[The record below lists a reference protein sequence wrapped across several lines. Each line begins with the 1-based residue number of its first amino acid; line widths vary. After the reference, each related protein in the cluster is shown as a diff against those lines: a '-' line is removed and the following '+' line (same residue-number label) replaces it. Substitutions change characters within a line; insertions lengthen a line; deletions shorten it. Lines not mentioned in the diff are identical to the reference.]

1 MALFNKILIANRGEI
16 ALRVIRACR
25 ELGIKTVAV
34 YSIADADSLP
44 VREADE
50 AVCIGPAQASASYL
64 LIDRILSVASI
75 CDVDAIHPGYGFLAE
90 NAYFAEACRKHNITF
105 IGPTPEAMRALGDKA
120 VARDTMK
127 KAGVPVTP
135 GSEGLIATEADAI
148 KMAQKLGYPVIVKA
162 TAGGGGRGM
171 RIAHN
176 DDSLIQGFHA
186 AKTEAEKAFGDGSL
200 YMEKY
205 IINPRHIEF
214 QILADNYGNVVHLGE
229 RDCSVQRRNQK
240 LIEESPSPAL
250 NSKLREKMGNA
261 AVKAAKAAGYTNA
274 GTIEFLLTG
283 DSNFYFMEMNTRV
296 QVEHPVTEELTGVDI
311 VKEQIRIAAGE
322 HLSVRQKDIKFTDHV
337 IECRINAEN
346 PETRF
351 TPCPGEVKLLV
362 PAGGIG
368 VRVDTHVYSGYRIPP
383 YYDSMIAKLIVKAP
397 DREQAI
403 IRCRRALDEFIIDGV
418 KTTIP
423 FSMKIVNDKEFIAGK
438 YDTGFVERAFM
449 SEGEKP
455 EAAKS
460 EAADETAAAK
470 TSHKS
475 RSKAVR

>member
-50 AVCIGPAQASASYL
+50 AVCIGPAQAASSYL
-64 LIDRILSVASI
+64 LIDRILSVAAISNA
-75 CDVDAIHPGYGFLAE
+75 DAIHPGYGFLAE

-120 VARDTMK
+120 IARDTMK

-135 GSEGLIATEADAI
+135 GSDGLIETEADAI
-148 KMAQKLGYPVIVKA
+148 AMANKLGYPVIVKA

-171 RIAHN
+171 RIARN
-176 DDSLIQGFHA
+176 EADLVQGYHS
-186 AKTEAEKAFGDGSL
+186 AKTEAENAFGDGSL
-200 YMEKY
+200 YMEKF

-214 QILADNYGNVVHLGE
+214 QILADNYGNVIHLGE

-240 LIEESPSPAL
+240 LIEESPSPAM
-250 NSKLREKMGNA
+250 SAELREKMGTA
-261 AVKAAKAAGYTNA
+261 AVTAAKAAGYTNA

-283 DSNFYFMEMNTRV
+283 ESDFYFMEMNTRV

-322 HLSVRQKDIKFTDHV
+322 TLAYTQDDIKLNGHV

-346 PETRF
+346 PDKNF
-351 TPCPGEVKLLV
+351 TPCPGEVKLMV

-383 YYDSMIAKLIVKAP
+383 YYDSMIAKLIVKAEN
-397 DREQAI
+397 REQAI
-403 IRCRRALDEFIIDGV
+403 IRCRRALDEFIVDGV

-423 FSMKIVNDKEFIAGK
+423 FSKRIVTDKDFVAGN
-438 YDTGFVERAFM
+438 YDTGFVERVFF
-449 SEGEKP
+449 S
-455 EAAKS
+455 
-460 EAADETAAAK
+460 DAAAK
-470 TSHKS
+470 KQ
-475 RSKAVR
+475 

>member
-1 MALFNKILIANRGEI
+1 MVANYTQNAVLGDDTGLCVEALGGAPGVMSARYAGDHDNAKNRAKLLCELQNATNRNAHFETVV
-16 ALRVIRACR
+16 ALRYTEGKIVTAFGR
-25 ELGIKTVAV
+25 
-34 YSIADADSLP
+34 
-44 VREADE
+44 
-50 AVCIGPAQASASYL
+50 
-64 LIDRILSVASI
+64 
-75 CDVDAIHPGYGFLAE
+75 VD
-90 NAYFAEACRKHNITF
+90 
-105 IGPTPEAMRALGDKA
+105 
-120 VARDTMK
+120 
-127 KAGVPVTP
+127 
-135 GSEGLIATEADAI
+135 GLIATEADAL
-148 KMAQKLGYPVIVKA
+148 KMAKKLGYPVIVKA

-171 RIAHN
+171 RIAH
-176 DDSLIQGFHA
+176 DEAGLIQGFHA
-186 AKTEAEKAFGDGSL
+186 AKTEAENAFGDGSL

-214 QILADNYGNVVHLGE
+214 QILADEHGNVVHLGE

-250 NSKLREKMGNA
+250 NSKLREKMGSA

-274 GTIEFLLTG
+274 GTIEFLLTQEG
-283 DSNFYFMEMNTRV
+283 NFYFMEMNTRV

-322 HLSVRQKDIKFTDHV
+322 PLSFRQKDIKFEGHV

-346 PETRF
+346 PDTKF

-383 YYDSMIAKLIVKAP
+383 YYDSMIAKLIVKAA

-403 IRCRRALDEFIIDGV
+403 IRCRRALDEFIVDGV

-423 FSMKIVNDKEFIAGK
+423 LSKKIVCDKDFTAGN

-449 SEGEKP
+449 SDGAKPAEK
-455 EAAKS
+455 A
-460 EAADETAAAK
+460 
-470 TSHKS
+470 
-475 RSKAVR
+475 

>member
-50 AVCIGPAQASASYL
+50 AVCIGPAQAASSYL
-64 LIDRILSVASI
+64 LIDRILSVAAISNA
-75 CDVDAIHPGYGFLAE
+75 DAIHPGYGFLAE

-135 GSEGLIATEADAI
+135 GSDGLINTEADAI
-148 KMAQKLGYPVIVKA
+148 AMAKKLGYPVIVKA

-171 RIAHN
+171 RIARN
-176 DDSLIQGFHA
+176 EADLIQGYHS

-200 YMEKY
+200 YMEKF

-214 QILADNYGNVVHLGE
+214 QILADNHGNVIHLGE

-250 NSKLREKMGNA
+250 SAELREKMGNA
-261 AVKAAKAAGYTNA
+261 AVTAAKAAGYTNA

-283 DSNFYFMEMNTRV
+283 ESDFYFMEMNTRV

-322 HLSVRQKDIKFTDHV
+322 TLAYTQDDIKLNGHV

-346 PETRF
+346 PDTNF

-383 YYDSMIAKLIVKAP
+383 YYDSMIAKLIVKAEN
-397 DREQAI
+397 REQAI
-403 IRCRRALDEFIIDGV
+403 IRCRRALDEFIVDGV

-423 FSMKIVNDKEFIAGK
+423 FSKRIVTDKDFVTGN
-438 YDTGFVERAFM
+438 YDTGFVERAFLNDA
-449 SEGEKP
+449 G
-455 EAAKS
+455 
-460 EAADETAAAK
+460 
-470 TSHKS
+470 
-475 RSKAVR
+475 SKK

>member
-64 LIDRILSVASI
+64 LIDRILSVAAI
-75 CDVDAIHPGYGFLAE
+75 CGVDAIHPGYGFLAE

-105 IGPTPEAMRALGDKA
+105 IGPTPEAMRALGDKS

-127 KAGVPVTP
+127 KAGVPITP
-135 GSEGLIATEADAI
+135 GSEGLITSESEALD
-148 KMAQKLGYPVIVKA
+148 MAHSIGYPVIVKA
-162 TAGGGGRGM
+162 SAGGGGRGM
-171 RIAHN
+171 RIAH
-176 DDSLIQGFHA
+176 DDASLVQGFHA
-186 AKTEAEKAFGDGSL
+186 AKTEAENAFGDGSL

-205 IINPRHIEF
+205 IVNPRHIEF

-250 NSKLREKMGNA
+250 NSELREKMGSA
-261 AVKAAKAAGYTNA
+261 AVKAAHAAGYTNA

-283 DSNFYFMEMNTRV
+283 ESDFYFMEMNTRV

-322 HLSVRQKDIKFTDHV
+322 QLSVTQDDIKFTGHV

-346 PETRF
+346 PDTNF
-351 TPCPGEVKLLV
+351 TPCPGEVKLLI

-383 YYDSMIAKLIVKAP
+383 YYDSMIAKLIVKAEN
-397 DREQAI
+397 REQAI
-403 IRCRRALDEFIIDGV
+403 IRCRRALNEFVVDGV

-423 FSMKIVNDKEFIAGK
+423 FSQKILNNNDFSSGN
-438 YDTGFVERAFM
+438 YDTGFVARTFF
-449 SEGEKP
+449 SDEKN
-455 EAAKS
+455 KQS
-460 EAADETAAAK
+460 D
-470 TSHKS
+470 
-475 RSKAVR
+475 KAVK

>member
-50 AVCIGPAQASASYL
+50 AVCIGPAQAASSYL
-64 LIDRILSVASI
+64 MIDRILSVAAI
-75 CDVDAIHPGYGFLAE
+75 CNVDAIHPGYGFLAE

-105 IGPTPEAMRALGDKA
+105 IGPAPEAMRALGDKA
-120 VARDTMK
+120 VARETMK
-127 KAGVPVTP
+127 QAGVPVTP
-135 GSEGLIATEADAI
+135 GSDGLINTEADAVA
-148 KMAQKLGYPVIVKA
+148 MAKKLGYPVIVKA
-162 TAGGGGRGM
+162 SAGGGGRGM
-171 RIAHN
+171 RIARSEA
-176 DDSLIQGFHA
+176 DLIQGYHA
-186 AKTEAEKAFGDGSL
+186 ARTEAENAFGDGSL
-200 YMEKY
+200 YMEKF

-214 QILADNYGNVVHLGE
+214 QILADNHGNVIHLGE

-250 NSKLREKMGNA
+250 SSELREKMGSA
-261 AVKAAKAAGYTNA
+261 AVTAAKAAGYTNA

-283 DSNFYFMEMNTRV
+283 ESDFYFMEMNTRV

-322 HLSVRQKDIKFTDHV
+322 TLAYTQDDIKLNGHV

-346 PETRF
+346 PDTNF

-383 YYDSMIAKLIVKAP
+383 YYDSMIAKLIVKAEN
-397 DREQAI
+397 REQAI
-403 IRCRRALDEFIIDGV
+403 IRCRRALDEFIVDGV

-423 FSMKIVNDKEFIAGK
+423 FSKRIVTDKDFVEGN
-438 YDTGFVERAFM
+438 YDTGFVERAFL
-449 SEGEKP
+449 SDNEK
-455 EAAKS
+455 K
-460 EAADETAAAK
+460 
-470 TSHKS
+470 
-475 RSKAVR
+475 R